1 MADNIY
7 CYPNTNILINKL
19 NIHDQGQLLDA
30 ETRIVSIRLYQLYEH
45 PIVGNYDFKHLCSI
59 HNYIFQDLYS
69 WAGKPR
75 TVDIA
80 KGNSLF
86 CPSWN
91 IYGYADDVFWNFYN
105 NCLNSSNSRELFI
118 SSFASYY
125 ADLNALH
132 PFREGNGRSQ
142 REFCRELFL
151 QCGYLFDLTYTCRA
165 EMIQASIESLEKGDN
180 AKLEAIFRKC
190 IMPLHS

>member
-1 MADNIY
+1 MDKTY
-7 CYPNTNILINKL
+7 CYPDTDILINKL
-19 NIHDQGQLLDA
+19 DIHDQRQLLEA
-30 ETRIVSIRLYQLYEH
+30 EIRIVSIRLYQLQVQ
-45 PIVGNYDFKHLCSI
+45 PVSGNFDFKHLCSI
-59 HNYIFQDLYS
+59 HKHIFQDLYS

-91 IYGYADDVFWNFYN
+91 IYGYADDVFRDFYKD
-105 NCLNSSNSRELFI
+105 CINSS
-118 SSFASYY
+118 SSLEQFVRVFSAHY

-142 REFCRELFL
+142 REFCRELCL
-151 QCGYLFDLTYTCRA
+151 QCGYLFDLTHTCRD
-165 EMIQASIESLEKGDN
+165 EMLQASITSLEKGDN
-180 AKLEAIFRKC
+180 AKLESIFRKC
-190 IMPLHS
+190 IKPLHS

>member
-1 MADNIY
+1 M
-7 CYPNTNILINKL
+7 
-19 NIHDQGQLLDA
+19 
-30 ETRIVSIRLYQLYEH
+30 
-45 PIVGNYDFKHLCSI
+45 
-59 HNYIFQDLYS
+59 
-69 WAGKPR
+69 
-75 TVDIA
+75 DIA
-80 KGNSLF
+80 KKSLF
-86 CPSWN
+86 CLTQHMESYAQTIFPSYYHDCMQAKN
-91 IYGYADDVFWNFYN
+91 HFDKFVHI
-105 NCLNSSNSRELFI
+105 
-118 SSFASYY
+118 FASYY

-142 REFCRELFL
+142 REFCRELCL